1 MFLCV
6 LLSNRGIFLLV
17 LEHRFRLSKKLKF
30 RLLKYVFVI
39 HFSFKILYKYIIY
52 YFESIIFKNLIK
64 NIYYDLTYNFFY
76 NLLSKIKIKCII
88 N

>member
-1 MFLCV
+1 MCQARRLKFP
-6 LLSNRGIFLLV
+6 FLLIIPA
-17 LEHRFRLSKKLKF
+17 LSCFDKKKLKF

-39 HFSFKILYKYIIY
+39 QFSFKILYKYIIY

-76 NLLSKIKIKCII
+76 NLLSKIKIKFII